1 MKKQIGIL
9 IVLLAALV
17 VRADVTNLT
26 VTASPNT
33 LIPDGNPV
41 GLTSTVTVG
50 GMVGP
55 LTNLTVNLDITGGF
69 NGNLYAYLISPSG
82 SVVVLLNRVGES
94 STNVFGYGNAGF
106 NITLNATAAN
116 NIHFYQSGSY
126 SLSVG
131 QLTGAW
137 QPDQRTISPGS
148 VQTAF
153 DAAGTGNNLSS
164 YYTSDTNPNGVWTLF
179 VADLANGAQSTLVS
193 WGLTVVTV
201 PEPQTWTLLG
211 GGLVGFLFLA
221 RKRRS

>member
-1 MKKQIGIL
+1 MKTQIGIL
-9 IVLLAALV
+9 MVLLATFV
-17 VRADVTNLT
+17 VRADLTNLT

-41 GLTSTVTVG
+41 GLTSTVTVS

-69 NGNLYAYLISPSG
+69 NGSLYAYLLSPSG
-82 SVVVLLNRVGES
+82 SMVVLLNRVGAS
-94 STNVFGYGNAGF
+94 STNVFGYGDAGF

-126 SLSVG
+126 SLSGG
-131 QLTGAW
+131 QLTGNW

-153 DAAGTGNNLSS
+153 DAAGTGNNLDS
-164 YYTSDTNPNGVWTLF
+164 YYTSDSNPNGVWTLF
-179 VADLANGAQSTLVS
+179 VADLANGPQSTLVS

-211 GGLVGFLFLA
+211 SGLVGFFLLA
-221 RKRRS
+221 NKRRR

>member
-9 IVLLAALV
+9 MVLLAALV

-41 GLTSTVTVG
+41 GLTSTVMVS

-69 NGNLYAYLISPSG
+69 NGNLYAYLLSPSG
-82 SVVVLLNRVGES
+82 SMVVLLNRVGES

-106 NITLNATAAN
+106 NITLSATAAS

-126 SLSVG
+126 SLSGG
-131 QLTGAW
+131 QLTGNW

-153 DAAGTGNNLSS
+153 DAAGTGNNLDS
-164 YYTSDTNPNGVWTLF
+164 YYTSDSNPNGVWTLF

-211 GGLVGFLFLA
+211 SGLVGFFFLA
-221 RKRRS
+221 RKRLS